1 LAQVEA
7 THGHHHAHD
16 HSACCGTHGDGHRP
30 EAAPAI
36 DPVCG
41 MKVNR
46 ATAKQRFT
54 YKGEEYLFC
63 GARCRE
69 RFSAEPE
76 KFLKPRAPEPAA
88 PAGTIY
94 TCPMHPDV
102 KQVGPGSCPFC
113 GMALEPEQISLDDA
127 PDPELIDM
135 TRRFWIALAL
145 TVPVFAIEMSRHLG
159 LMHLLPL
166 QWSNWISLVLATPV
180 VLWAGAPF
188 FARGWRSVVTR
199 NLNMFTLIA
208 MGTGV
213 AWLYSMIGTL
223 APQWFPH
230 GFREMDGAVPVYFE
244 AAAVITVLVLLGQM
258 LELRARERTS
268 GAIRA
273 LLGLAP
279 KTARRVGAA
288 GDEDVAIEAIAV
300 GDLLRVRPG
309 EKIPVDGAVTEGH
322 SFVDESMVTGE
333 PMPVAKAAGAVLI
346 GGTVN
351 QNGGLVLRADKI
363 GRDTMLARIVDL
375 VAKAQRSRAPIQR
388 LADRVAGWFVPAVLA
403 AALLAFVAWMVVGP
417 EPRFTFALVAAVTVL
432 IIACPCALGLAT
444 PMSIMVG
451 VGRGARSG
459 ILIRDAEAL
468 QRLERIDTFVIDK
481 TGTLTEG
488 RPKLVQIITA
498 EGIDENEL
506 LRLAASVE
514 RGSEHPLGRAILGAA
529 TERHLDA
536 GASSNFVAC
545 AGKGATATVDGKAL
559 ALGNAALM
567 ADLKVATEALD
578 AAAEA
583 AREQGATAIFV
594 AIDGRAAGVIAIA
607 DPVKPSAQGAIAALR
622 GDGMRIVMLT
632 GDNIT
637 TARAVAK
644 TLGIDEVEA
653 GVLPARKSELV
664 QRLRQEGR
672 RVAMVGDGVNDAP
685 ALAAADVGIA
695 MGGGTDVAIESAGI
709 TLLTGDLAGLVRAR
723 RLSVATLRNIR
734 QNLTFAFLYNAAGV
748 PIAAGVLYPVFGLL
762 LSPMVGAAA
771 MALSSV
777 SVIGNALRLARV
789 RLD

>member
-1 LAQVEA
+1 LAQVDD
-7 THGHHHAHD
+7 THGHHHAHAHD
-16 HSACCGTHGDGHRP
+16 HAACRGDHP
-30 EAAPAI
+30 EVAPAI

-46 ATAKQRFT
+46 ATAKQRFS
-54 YKGEEYLFC
+54 YKDEEYLFC

-69 RFSAEPE
+69 RFAAEPE

-88 PAGTIY
+88 PEGTIY

-102 KQVGPGSCPFC
+102 KQVGPGSCPIC

-145 TVPVFAIEMSRHLG
+145 TVPVFVIEMGRHLG

-166 QWSNWISLVLATPV
+166 QGSNWVSLLLATPV

-213 AWLYSMIGTL
+213 AWLYSMVGTL
-223 APQWFPH
+223 APQWFPSS
-230 GFREMDGAVPVYFE
+230 FRDPHGAVAVYFE
-244 AAAVITVLVLLGQM
+244 AAAVITVLVLLGQV

-279 KTARRVGAA
+279 KIARRIGAH
-288 GDEDVAIEAIAV
+288 GDEDVAIDTIAV
-300 GDLLRVRPG
+300 GDRLRVRPG
-309 EKIPVDGAVTEGH
+309 EKIPVDGVVTEGN

-333 PMPVAKAAGAVLI
+333 PTPAAKSAGAILI

-351 QNGGLVLRADKI
+351 QNGGLVMRADKI

-403 AALLAFVAWMVVGP
+403 AALLAFVAWMVFGP

-468 QRLERIDTFVIDK
+468 ERLERIDTIVIDK

-488 RPKLVQIITA
+488 KPKVVRIIA
-498 EGIDENEL
+498 SGGVEENEL
-506 LRLAASVE
+506 LRLAAGVE
-514 RGSEHPLGRAILGAA
+514 QGSEHPLGQAILNAA
-529 TERHLDA
+529 RERNLNP
-536 GASSNFVAC
+536 GASTGFAAH
-545 AGKGATATVDGKAL
+545 AGKGVTATIDGKAV

-567 ADLKVATEALD
+567 AELKVTTDALD
-578 AAAEA
+578 SAAET
-583 AREQGATAIFV
+583 ARGQGATAIVV

-607 DPVKPSAQGAIAALR
+607 DPIKSSAQAALAALR
-622 GDGMRIVMLT
+622 GDGLRIVMLT
-632 GDNIT
+632 GDNVT

-644 TLGIDEVEA
+644 TLEIDEVEA
-653 GVLPARKSELV
+653 GVLPARKSEVV

-695 MGGGTDVAIESAGI
+695 MGGGTDVAIESAGV

-723 RLSVATLRNIR
+723 RLSIATMRNIR
-734 QNLTFAFLYNAAGV
+734 QNLSFAFLYNAAGV
-748 PIAAGVLYPVFGLL
+748 PIAAGVLYPVFGIL

-777 SVIGNALRLARV
+777 SVIGNALRLAQT